1 MERITSL
8 RMEHITKR
16 FPGTLAS
23 DDISISVGEGE
34 VLALVGENGAGKT
47 TLMNILMGLYQA
59 DEGTIFINDRPVH
72 FSSPNDAFAAGLGMV
87 HQQYML
93 VPNMTVT
100 ENIALGYKQAWKP
113 LKLHTAM
120 VRRRILEISEKYGL
134 AVDPDAYIW
143 QLSVGEQQRVELVKT
158 LCLGARFLVLD
169 EPTSAL
175 TPQETDELIL
185 LLKRM
190 TKELDHLH
198 QP

>member
-120 VRRRILEISEKYGL
+120 VRRRILEIRRPRRLYL
-134 AVDPDAYIW
+134 AV
-143 QLSVGEQQRVELVKT
+143 VGRGATTSRAGQDT
-158 LCLGARFLVLD
+158 LPWSQVPRAR
-169 EPTSAL
+169 
-175 TPQETDELIL
+175 
-185 LLKRM
+185 
-190 TKELDHLH
+190 
-198 QP
+198 